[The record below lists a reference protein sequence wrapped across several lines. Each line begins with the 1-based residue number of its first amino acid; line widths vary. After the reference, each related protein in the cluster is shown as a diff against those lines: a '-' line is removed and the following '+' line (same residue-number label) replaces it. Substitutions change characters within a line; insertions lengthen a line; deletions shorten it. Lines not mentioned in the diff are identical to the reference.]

1 MTAAPTTVALLA
13 LALIYAGV
21 RLYRKQTRPACP
33 PMSRSMSIDKKY
45 QFIKHENAQIT
56 N

>member
-21 RLYRKQTRPACP
+21 RLYRKQKRPACP
-33 PMSRSMSIDKKY
+33 PVVRSVSIDKKS
-45 QFIKHENAQIT
+45 
-56 N
+56 